1 MTATI
6 KRTATAVWNG
16 NLKSGDGLIN
26 TTSGIL
32 KETPYSF
39 TTRFEDSSGTNPEE
53 LLAASHAACYSMAF
67 ALTLS
72 NKGYQPTS
80 IDTRTVCTLEPKEE
94 GGFKITKIRLETQGQ
109 VPDMNA
115 ETFKQMAQEAEA
127 NCVISNALR
136 QGVEIELDASLA

>member
-1 MTATI
+1 MATI
-6 KRTATAVWNG
+6 NRTANAVWNG
-16 NLKSGDGLIN
+16 NLKSGDGRID

-32 KETPYSF
+32 KQTPYSF
-39 TTRFEDSSGTNPEE
+39 TTRFEDSPGTNPEE

-72 NKGYQPTS
+72 NKGYQPAS
-80 IDTRTVCTLEPKEE
+80 IDTRPVCTLESQAD
-94 GGFKITKIRLETQGQ
+94 GSFKITKIHLETKGQ

-115 ETFKQMAQEAEA
+115 ETFQQIAQEAEA
-127 NCVISNALR
+127 VCVISNALR

>member
-1 MTATI
+1 MATI
-6 KRTATAVWNG
+6 KRTATAVWDG
-16 NLKSGDGLIN
+16 NLKSGDGRID

-39 TTRFEDSSGTNPEE
+39 TTRFEDSPGTNPEE

-80 IDTRTVCTLEPKEE
+80 IDTRAVCTLEPQEG
-94 GGFKITKIRLETQGQ
+94 GGFKITTIHLETQGK
-109 VPDMNA
+109 VPDMDA
-115 ETFKQMAQEAEA
+115 ETFQQMAQEAEA
-127 NCVISNALR
+127 VCVISNALR
-136 QGVEIELDASLA
+136 QGVEIELDASLV

>member
-1 MTATI
+1 MATI

-16 NLKSGDGLIN
+16 NFKSGDGRIN
-26 TTSGIL
+26 TISGVL
-32 KETPYSF
+32 QETPYSF
-39 TTRFEDSSGTNPEE
+39 TTRFEGSPGTNPEE

-72 NKGYQPTS
+72 NKGYQPTN
-80 IDTRTVCTLEPKEE
+80 IHTRAVCTLEPQAG

-109 VPDMNA
+109 IRDVDADN
-115 ETFKQMAQEAEA
+115 FQQMAREAEA
-127 NCVISNALR
+127 VCVISNALR